1 MTRSSVTRLRHG
13 LALLGFALAVLSI
26 AFDNRT
32 FGWLAIAALAVAVL
46 VRLIT
51 RSRVATEGDEQV

>member
-1 MTRSSVTRLRHG
+1 M
-13 LALLGFALAVLSI
+13 LSI

-51 RSRVATEGDEQV
+51 RSRVAAEGDEQV